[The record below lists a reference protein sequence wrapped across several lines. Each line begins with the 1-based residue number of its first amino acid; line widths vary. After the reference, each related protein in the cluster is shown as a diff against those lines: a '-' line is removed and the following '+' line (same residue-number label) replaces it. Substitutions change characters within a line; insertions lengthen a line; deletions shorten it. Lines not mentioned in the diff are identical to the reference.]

1 MAEGF
6 QETRSIAWKTIEE
19 FFGIG
24 TFTLAAGAATTTI
37 TNANIGTA
45 SMLIYMPTT
54 SNAAA
59 AQAGLYFTT
68 FAAGS
73 CVANH
78 ANNAQTDRTFS
89 YLVFR

>member
-1 MAEGF
+1 MSTGF
-6 QETRSIAWKTIEE
+6 SDLRSVAWKTIEE

-24 TFTLAAGAATTTI
+24 TFTLTANSATTSI
-37 TNANIGTA
+37 TNANITA
-45 SMLIYMPTT
+45 SSMLIYMPTT

-59 AQAGLYFTT
+59 AQAGLYFNT